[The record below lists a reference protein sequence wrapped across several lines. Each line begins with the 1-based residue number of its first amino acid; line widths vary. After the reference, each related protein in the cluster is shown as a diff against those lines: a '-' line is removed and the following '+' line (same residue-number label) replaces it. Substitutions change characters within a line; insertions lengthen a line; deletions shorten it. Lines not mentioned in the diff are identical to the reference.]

1 MRPEERQR
9 EEDFSAKK
17 FSMESPIFEL
27 EKERERERES
37 GAATGLEFRESQR
50 ARVMS
55 DLGNFCWILECPLG
69 DGVCVYPSEETRA
82 FGIYLLSRPIM
93 KLLPPDT

>member
-27 EKERERERES
+27 EKEREREREKER
-37 GAATGLEFRESQR
+37 AARRPVSSFASR
-50 ARVMS
+50 
-55 DLGNFCWILECPLG
+55 
-69 DGVCVYPSEETRA
+69 SER
-82 FGIYLLSRPIM
+82 G
-93 KLLPPDT
+93 